1 MINHIH
7 IWEPLAL
14 VGHVEDVSQYASVHP
29 QEENI
34 FLPIL
39 VTHTR
44 PSTATLSHR
53 TTITAP
59 ATPLTGFPCVFKRFP
74 APETVRQFPG
84 IGWQTS
90 VEYATKTL
98 YS

>member
-34 FLPIL
+34 FLPIV

-44 PSTATLSHR
+44 PST
-53 TTITAP
+53 
-59 ATPLTGFPCVFKRFP
+59 V
-74 APETVRQFPG
+74 V
-84 IGWQTS
+84 TS
-90 VEYATKTL
+90 
-98 YS
+98 

>member
-39 VTHTR
+39 VDPH
-44 PSTATLSHR
+44 
-53 TTITAP
+53 
-59 ATPLTGFPCVFKRFP
+59 
-74 APETVRQFPG
+74 
-84 IGWQTS
+84 QTKHCD
-90 VEYATKTL
+90 AQP
-98 YS
+98 